1 MANQPHLRPVEP
13 PTDGEIPTGRQSQRQ
28 RATKALPTDRMKMD
42 RQIAVLGALGRL
54 SGPRKDAVNGDQLS
68 RAVGGI
74 VASTVILSN
83 RFFADAGW
91 VVPSGRGLY
100 AATDELVEYTRRLAT
115 GTREYASEVL
125 RAPARRSW
133 FWEILE
139 PYLADG
145 GRLPLNEAA
154 ILLMREAGA
163 MDHHMT
169 MIQNLVAWLEY
180 VGLIAVQDNY
190 IVGAGV
196 SDGVGTP
203 SAGLPA
209 EPRRSAEPQR
219 PAGPEPTVG
228 PEAGGEGPIVQDEEL
243 PPATL
248 LGFNLDVYLTVD
260 DLARLT
266 PEQIKAFFEAV
277 GALAALKNKG

>member
-1 MANQPHLRPVEP
+1 MANQPHLRSVEP
-13 PTDGEIPTGRQSQRQ
+13 PTDGESPTSRQQRQ

-54 SGPRKDAVNGDQLS
+54 SGPRKDPVNGDQLS
-68 RAVGGI
+68 RAVGGV

-91 VVPSGRGLY
+91 IVPSGRGLY

-115 GTREYASEVL
+115 GTPQYASEIL
-125 RAPARRSW
+125 RVPAQRSW

-145 GRLPLNEAA
+145 GRLPVNEAA

-169 MIQNLVAWLEY
+169 MIQNLVTWLEHI
-180 VGLIAVQDNY
+180 GLIAVQDNY
-190 IVGAGV
+190 IVAAAV
-196 SDGVGTP
+196 SDGVGASSTGFP
-203 SAGLPA
+203 
-209 EPRRSAEPQR
+209 AEPQR
-219 PAGPEPTVG
+219 PANPQRPAGPTPTAG
-228 PEAGGEGPIVQDEEL
+228 PEAGNRGHIVQDEEL

-266 PEQIKAFFEAV
+266 PEQIRAFFEAV
-277 GALAALKNKG
+277 GVLAALKNKG

>member
-1 MANQPHLRPVEP
+1 MANQSHLRPVEP
-13 PTDGEIPTGRQSQRQ
+13 PTDGEFPTGRQPQRQ
-28 RATKALPTDRMKMD
+28 RADKALPTDRMKMD

-54 SGPRKDAVNGDQLS
+54 SGPRKDPVNGDQLS
-68 RAVGGI
+68 RAVGGA
-74 VASTVILSN
+74 VAATIILSN
-83 RFFADAGW
+83 KFFADAGW
-91 VVPSGRGLY
+91 IVPSGRGHY

-115 GTREYASEVL
+115 GTPQYASEVL

-139 PYLADG
+139 PYLANG
-145 GRLPLNEAA
+145 GRLPVNEAA

-169 MIQNLVAWLEY
+169 MIQNLVAWLEHI
-180 VGLIAVQDNY
+180 GLITVQDNY
-190 IVGAGV
+190 IVAAGV

-203 SAGLPA
+203 SAGSP
-209 EPRRSAEPQR
+209 AEPQR
-219 PAGPEPTVG
+219 PADPQRPAGPKPTAGPEPD
-228 PEAGGEGPIVQDEEL
+228 GERTIVRDEEL

-248 LGFNLDVYLTVD
+248 LGFSLDVYLTVD

-266 PEQIKAFFEAV
+266 PEQIKALFEAV